1 MGAIIIRADQKS
13 SKILK
18 ELAVQLGAVVTN
30 LKDEQYEDFMLG
42 TLIDSEKT
50 GEIVSREEI
59 FKKLNENEY

>member
-13 SKILK
+13 NKLLK

-30 LKDEQYEDFMLG
+30 LKHEQYEDFMLG
-42 TLIDSEKT
+42 TLMDSEKT

-59 FKKLNENEY
+59 FKKLKENAI

>member
-13 SKILK
+13 NKLLK

-42 TLIDSEKT
+42 TLMDSEKT

-59 FKKLNENEY
+59 FKKLKENAI